1 MDKVSIIVPV
11 YNVEKYLKKAVESTL
26 NQSYENLQIILINDG
41 STDESGKICDKYKQK
56 DSRIEVIHKEN
67 GGLSDARNKGLDIA
81 NGKYIMFLDSDDF
94 FEKDAVEIMYRKI
107 EEKNA
112 DFVIGNYINTEPN
125 GKKWENSI
133 FDEKIYD
140 NFKLSIKDYEKSFF
154 VMNSGVWNKIFRK
167 EFIDRLNLRFIKGI
181 PAEDAIFTTYCFV
194 NTDKVYYT
202 KEVIYN
208 YRQNYSGKTISTNC
222 TKKYF
227 EGINTAYRY
236 IYDNFIKSDNI
247 GFYRYFY
254 AKNVSYILCK
264 LIDSEI
270 IKDRE
275 KIDIFNEM
283 KWFFDLKN
291 TLKASLVDERLE
303 KIVNSIEKNE
313 YKEALQSIIETK
325 EHRKL
330 LNKVERDRMTKPSKK
345 MYENMSKYDNEYT
358 KK

>member
-26 NQSYENLQIILINDG
+26 NQSYEKLQIILINDG

-140 NFKLSIKDYEKSFF
+140 NFKLSIKDYEKSF
-154 VMNSGVWNKIFRK
+154 
-167 EFIDRLNLRFIKGI
+167 
-181 PAEDAIFTTYCFV
+181 
-194 NTDKVYYT
+194 
-202 KEVIYN
+202 
-208 YRQNYSGKTISTNC
+208 
-222 TKKYF
+222 
-227 EGINTAYRY
+227 
-236 IYDNFIKSDNI
+236 
-247 GFYRYFY
+247 
-254 AKNVSYILCK
+254 
-264 LIDSEI
+264 
-270 IKDRE
+270 
-275 KIDIFNEM
+275 
-283 KWFFDLKN
+283 
-291 TLKASLVDERLE
+291 
-303 KIVNSIEKNE
+303 
-313 YKEALQSIIETK
+313 
-325 EHRKL
+325 
-330 LNKVERDRMTKPSKK
+330 
-345 MYENMSKYDNEYT
+345 
-358 KK
+358 